1 MKILFSRVGAFIALA
16 AACAAGL
23 LLTTLPGGRDALSA
37 HAVEIAALLAVTLL
51 AQTWSVRVS
60 SRGSISVSSVGI
72 LATGFALG
80 AGPAMLVALAAALAQ
95 WIRRRGLL
103 HRAIFDAANFSLS
116 AAIGAGVFRFLTDG
130 STLGPGEI
138 VAGVVAGAAYCV
150 MNTGL
155 LCCAMGLSEHL
166 SPLAV
171 WRARFQWATPHY
183 LACGPL
189 AFAAVLAY
197 QSVGVVGFAVVA
209 VPHAAALFTHR
220 RLAFAA

>member
-1 MKILFSRVGAFIALA
+1 MKILFSRLGAFIALA
-16 AACAAGL
+16 AACAAGVL
-23 LLTTLPGGRDALSA
+23 VTTLPSGRDALAA
-37 HAVEIAALLAVTLL
+37 HGAEIAALLAVTLL

-116 AAIGAGVFRFLTDG
+116 AAIGAGVFRFLAAG
-130 STLGPGEI
+130 GPLRPSEM
-138 VAGVVAGAAYCV
+138 VAGALAGAAYCLV
-150 MNTGL
+150 NTGL
-155 LCCAMGLSEHL
+155 LCCAMGLSERL
-166 SPLAV
+166 SPLVV
-171 WRARFQWATPHY
+171 WRERFQWATPHY

-189 AFAAVLAY
+189 AFASVLAY
-197 QSVGVVGFAVVA
+197 QSVGPVGFAVVA
-209 VPHAAALFTHR
+209 VPYAAALFTHR
-220 RLAFAA
+220 RLAFA